1 MNRQGVFLECR
12 QINIYVSIY
21 SYGADR
27 DVKRARRNQSFIS
40 PYSTTSHSSYTY
52 TAPLSSNGM
61 ATERMLQ
68 EAKKNIFKKLLKIK
82 RDRIST
88 QEK

>member
-1 MNRQGVFLECR
+1 
-12 QINIYVSIY
+12 
-21 SYGADR
+21 
-27 DVKRARRNQSFIS
+27 
-40 PYSTTSHSSYTY
+40 
-52 TAPLSSNGM
+52 M